1 MVAKSS
7 NVASGTNTPN
17 VSKTSNAVDGNNNSD
32 IPTALNVEV
41 RPKVSAVDK
50 QRQSDARTRF
60 YLTGLTDPQPYCHYD
75 HPTPEDD
82 IVLSHVSHVKTYLED
97 FDAVMEHQA
106 GG

>member
-1 MVAKSS
+1 MVS
-7 NVASGTNTPN
+7 NAVDGKNNPN
-17 VSKTSNAVDGNNNSD
+17 VSKTSNAVDGKNNSD
-32 IPTALNVEV
+32 ISTALNTEV
-41 RPKVSAVDK
+41 RPKVSTADK

-75 HPTPEDD
+75 HPGPEDD

-97 FDAVMEHQA
+97 FDAVMEHPA